1 MSDDTDTAPDT
12 FAAPRSHGRHRRQGK
27 GDGVTSRRRRVPAVV
42 LVVLTVLCIAV
53 AALDVLVLTRLQ
65 DRDRSD
71 DARADAVAAART
83 AATEILSY
91 DYRSLDKD
99 IAKAKSDATGKFLRE
114 YSSTAG
120 RLLEQAKQL
129 KAVVQASVASTA
141 VVSAKPNT
149 VVVLA
154 FVDQATVKSGD
165 KQTRI
170 DQNRVRMTMQR
181 VKDRWLVSELDAL

>member
-1 MSDDTDTAPDT
+1 MPT
-12 FAAPRSHGRHRRQGK
+12 
-27 GDGVTSRRRRVPAVV
+27 PA

-53 AALDVLVLTRLQ
+53 AALDVLLLLRLH
-65 DRDRSD
+65 DRNLSD
-71 DARADAVAAART
+71 DARTDVVAAART

-91 DYRSLDKD
+91 DYRSLDRD
-99 IAKAKSDATGKFLRE
+99 IARAKTDSTGKFLRE

-129 KAVVQASVASTA
+129 KAVVQASVASTS

-149 VVVLA
+149 VIVLV

-170 DQNRVRMTMQR
+170 DQNRVRLTMQK
-181 VKDRWLVSELDAL
+181 VKGRWLVSELDAL